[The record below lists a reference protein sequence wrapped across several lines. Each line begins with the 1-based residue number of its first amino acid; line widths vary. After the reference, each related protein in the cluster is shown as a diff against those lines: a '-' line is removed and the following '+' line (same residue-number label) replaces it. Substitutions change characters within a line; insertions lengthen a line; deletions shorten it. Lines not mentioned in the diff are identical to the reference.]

1 MLNRQFSGTS
11 IHISFVQDWYE
22 LLMVKYRLNMSTFG
36 WFWVGV
42 SISRN
47 RLFCSG
53 HWWTLSGW
61 GQKYTRW
68 LPVRPHYNMWGTVHS
83 NVAMEHAPFT
93 VDFSQLATSIQFG
106 DFTACEVWLPE
117 SNAADP
123 TRNHLSR
130 GYENQIH
137 LVVYCW
143 VYKTSGP
150 IVVPLGYLTVCYG
163 TSPCFADNSSWIIYK
178 HVSIASAK

>member
-1 MLNRQFSGTS
+1 
-11 IHISFVQDWYE
+11 
-22 LLMVKYRLNMSTFG
+22 
-36 WFWVGV
+36 
-42 SISRN
+42 
-47 RLFCSG
+47 
-53 HWWTLSGW
+53 
-61 GQKYTRW
+61 
-68 LPVRPHYNMWGTVHS
+68 MWGTVHS

-163 TSPCFADNSSWIIYK
+163 TSASFVNIILGGGLEHLLFFHILGPLIPFDFHIFQRGRSTTNQIPSGNLLHSYWTWPIYSWFTY
-178 HVSIASAK
+178 